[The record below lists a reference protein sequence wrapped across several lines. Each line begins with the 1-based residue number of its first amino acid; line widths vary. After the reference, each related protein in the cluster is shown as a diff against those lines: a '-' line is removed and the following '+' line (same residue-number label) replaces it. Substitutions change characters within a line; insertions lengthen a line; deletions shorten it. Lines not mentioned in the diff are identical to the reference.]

1 MTAIIKNQDRLFE
14 LLPALY
20 QIGDADRN
28 HELRALLRLITKEA
42 DALRDDT
49 QQLWDDFFIETC
61 QRWVIP
67 YIGDLVGNIPLHDLD
82 LSLASAT
89 AEARFTDLAGPDLKP
104 PGAIR
109 LRADVAKTIYYR
121 RRKGTPPMLEEL
133 ARDVTGWDA
142 HVVEFFTLLDWNQ
155 HLEHLRLGCHG
166 CPDLRRV
173 DVGDRAGGPWDI
185 TTHTVDVRRINEWD
199 GWYNIPNIGFFLWR
213 LEAFRLTQI
222 TPRAIGGTNWRLTF
236 SPLGQDIPLFSAGRR
251 EPGESRMATELTT
264 ALPIRAAAF
273 FEDLETMPTPPPPTP
288 STAYYGDPVTTQ
300 ASLVVF
306 ANGVP
311 LTADQV
317 ECTNLENWTVFAQ
330 PGGSIVRIDPTRG
343 RLAIPTGHAGDV
355 ITVSYFYG
363 FSMET
368 GGGEYSRAK
377 WLVPSPP
384 PLSVS
389 GGGLA
394 LNAQIAARPP
404 APRTVIEIQDDATY
418 LLNTDITLA
427 ANESL
432 TLQAA
437 DGARPH
443 VQLAGGSIG
452 IQTLGSGASLT
463 LSGLL
468 VEGGLRVE
476 GDLRTLRLLH
486 TTLVPG
492 RSVEQ
497 ENPGAPTGFSLEV
510 AAGPPAAQLNTEL
523 EVQIAFCITG
533 ALRIPSHITQLLL
546 LDSIV
551 VGIDRLDGPSIPA
564 VCDTGVAPDISGP
577 PAHIERSTLLGASY
591 FLKLE
596 LASESIFTGQVMVD
610 QRQQGCVRFSF
621 VPFGSQ
627 TPQQYRCQPALEI
640 AEEKER
646 RKAAA
651 AASGIRCRP
660 AGKRWSRPRSCSGW
674 CRPSRPTAM
683 AGRTSCSCGA
693 PAPSRSGP
701 VPRTARKWAC
711 SASSSSR
718 NARAIC
724 ASGWTSIYPSAWRP
738 GSST

>member
-1 MTAIIKNQDRLFE
+1 MTTIANKPDRLFE

-20 QIGDADRN
+20 RIADADRN
-28 HELRALLRLITKEA
+28 HELRALLRLVTEEA

-82 LSLASAT
+82 LSSAAAT
-89 AEARFTDLAGPDLKP
+89 AEARFTELAGPDLKP

-142 HVVEFFTLLDWNQ
+142 HVLEFFTLLDWNQ
-155 HLEHLRLGCHG
+155 QLEHLRLECHG

-173 DVGDRAGGPWDI
+173 DVGNRAGGPWDS

-199 GWYNIPNIGFFLWR
+199 GWYNLPNIGFFLWR
-213 LEAFRLTQI
+213 LEAFRLTLV
-222 TPRAIGGTNWRLTF
+222 TPRAIGGTSWRLTF

-251 EPGESRMATELTT
+251 EPGESRMASELTV

-273 FEDLETMPTPPPPTP
+273 FEDLATVPVAPPPPP
-288 STAYYGDPVTTQ
+288 STAYYGDPATTQ
-300 ASLVVF
+300 ASLMVF
-306 ANGVP
+306 ADGVA
-311 LTADQV
+311 LSADEV
-317 ECTNLENWTVFAQ
+317 ECTNLENWTTFAQ
-330 PGGSIVRIDPTRG
+330 PADTVVRLDATRG
-343 RLAIPTGHAGDV
+343 RLAIPTGRAGSV

-363 FSMET
+363 FSMAT
-368 GGGEYSRAK
+368 GGGEYDRAK
-377 WLVPSPP
+377 WRVPSPP
-384 PLSVS
+384 PLPVT

-394 LNAQIAARPP
+394 LDAQIAARPP
-404 APRTVIEIQDDATY
+404 APRTVIEIQNDATY
-418 LLNTDITLA
+418 LLNSDITLA

-443 VQLAGGSIG
+443 VQLANGSIA

-476 GDLRTLRLLH
+476 GDLRRLRLLH
-486 TTLVPG
+486 TTMVPG

-497 ENPGAPTGFSLEV
+497 ENPTAPTGVSLDV
-510 AAGPPAAQLNTEL
+510 APGPANARLNTEL
-523 EVQIAFCITG
+523 EVEMAFSIGG
-533 ALRIPSHITQLLL
+533 ALRIPAHITQLLL

-551 VGIDRLDGPSIPA
+551 VGIDRLDGPWIPA
-564 VCDTGVAPDISGP
+564 VCDASNVSGP
-577 PAHIERSTLLGASY
+577 PAHIERSTLLGSSR

-596 LASESIFTGQVMVD
+596 LASESIFTDQVMVD
-610 QRQQGCVRFSF
+610 QRQEGCVRFSF
-621 VPFGSQ
+621 VPFGSH

-640 AEEKER
+640 AAEQER
-646 RKAAA
+646 RKAEAT
-651 AASGIRCRP
+651 ASGIPLPPGWEALVEAEIVQWLVPSFQTDRYGRP
-660 AGKRWSRPRSCSGW
+660 DFVQLRRTCPIQIRTGAADGSEMGVFCVLKQPQRESNLRIRLDEYLPVGLEAGL
-674 CRPSRPTAM
+674 
-683 AGRTSCSCGA
+683 
-693 PAPSRSGP
+693 
-701 VPRTARKWAC
+701 
-711 SASSSSR
+711 
-718 NARAIC
+718 
-724 ASGWTSIYPSAWRP
+724 IYV
-738 GSST
+738 T

>member
-1 MTAIIKNQDRLFE
+1 MTIIAKKPDRLFE

-20 QIGDADRN
+20 RIADADRN
-28 HELRALLRLITKEA
+28 NELRALLRLITKEA

-82 LSLASAT
+82 LSSAAAT

-155 HLEHLRLGCHG
+155 HLEHLRLECHG

-213 LEAFRLTQI
+213 LEAFRLTRI

-251 EPGESRMATELTT
+251 EPGESRMATELTIE
-264 ALPIRAAAF
+264 LPIRAAAF
-273 FEDLETMPTPPPPTP
+273 FEDLATIPVAPPPTP
-288 STAYYGDPVTTQ
+288 STAYYGNPATTQ

-306 ANGVP
+306 ANGFR

-317 ECTNLENWTVFAQ
+317 ECTNLENWTAFAQ
-330 PGGSIVRIDPTRG
+330 PIGTVVRIDPTRG
-343 RLAIPTGHAGDV
+343 RLAIPTGRTGSV

-363 FSMET
+363 FNMEI
-368 GGGEYSRAK
+368 GGGEYDRAK

-384 PLSVS
+384 PLPVA

-394 LNAQIAARPP
+394 LNSQIAARPA

-418 LLNTDITLA
+418 LLNADITLA

-432 TLQAA
+432 ALQAA

-443 VQLAGGSIG
+443 VQLANGSIA

-468 VEGGLRVE
+468 IEGGLRVE

-486 TTLVPG
+486 TTMVPG

-510 AAGPPAAQLNTEL
+510 APGPANAQLNTEL
-523 EVQIAFCITG
+523 EVQMAFSIVG

-551 VGIDRLDGPSIPA
+551 VGIDRLDGPWIPA
-564 VCDTGVAPDISGP
+564 VCDAANTSGP
-577 PAHIERSTLLGASY
+577 PAHIERSTLLGTPR

-621 VPFGSQ
+621 VPFDSQ

-651 AASGIRCRP
+651 AASGIPLP
-660 AGKRWSRPRSCSGW
+660 AGWEALVEAEIVQWLVPSFQTDRYGRPDFVQLRRTC
-674 CRPSRPTAM
+674 PTQIRTGAADGSEM
-683 AGRTSCSCGA
+683 GVFCVLKQPQRESNLRIRLDEYLPVGLEAGL
-693 PAPSRSGP
+693 
-701 VPRTARKWAC
+701 
-711 SASSSSR
+711 
-718 NARAIC
+718 
-724 ASGWTSIYPSAWRP
+724 IYV
-738 GSST
+738 T

>member
-1 MTAIIKNQDRLFE
+1 MTIIAKKPDRLFE

-20 QIGDADRN
+20 RIADADRN
-28 HELRALLRLITKEA
+28 NELRALLRLITKEA

-49 QQLWDDFFIETC
+49 QQLWDDSFIETC

-82 LSLASAT
+82 LSSAAAT

-155 HLEHLRLGCHG
+155 HLEHLRLECHG

-213 LEAFRLTQI
+213 LEAFRLTRI

-251 EPGESRMATELTT
+251 EPGESRMATELTIE
-264 ALPIRAAAF
+264 LPIRAAAF
-273 FEDLETMPTPPPPTP
+273 FEDLATVPVAPPPTP
-288 STAYYGDPVTTQ
+288 STAYYGDPATTQ

-306 ANGVP
+306 ENGMR

-317 ECTNLENWTVFAQ
+317 ECTNLENWTAFAQ
-330 PGGSIVRIDPTRG
+330 PSGTVVRIDPTRG
-343 RLAIPTGHAGDV
+343 RLAIPTGRAGSV
-355 ITVSYFYG
+355 TVSYLYG
-363 FSMET
+363 FSMEI
-368 GGGEYSRAK
+368 GGGEYDRAK
-377 WLVPSPP
+377 WMVPSPP
-384 PLSVS
+384 PLPVA

-394 LNAQIAARPP
+394 LNSQIAARPP

-418 LLNTDITLA
+418 LLNADITLA

-432 TLQAA
+432 ALQAA

-443 VQLAGGSIG
+443 VQLANGSIA

-468 VEGGLRVE
+468 IEGGLRVE

-486 TTLVPG
+486 TTMVPG

-510 AAGPPAAQLNTEL
+510 APGPANAQLNTEL
-523 EVQIAFCITG
+523 EVQMAFSIVG

-551 VGIDRLDGPSIPA
+551 VGIDRLDGPWIPA
-564 VCDTGVAPDISGP
+564 VCDAADTSGP
-577 PAHIERSTLLGASY
+577 PAHIERSTLLGTSR

-596 LASESIFTGQVMVD
+596 LASESIFTSQVMVD

-621 VPFGSQ
+621 VPFDSQ

-651 AASGIRCRP
+651 AASGIPLP
-660 AGKRWSRPRSCSGW
+660 AGWEALVEAEIVQWLVPSFQTDRYGRPDFVQLRRTC
-674 CRPSRPTAM
+674 PTQIRTGAADGSEM
-683 AGRTSCSCGA
+683 GVFCVLKQPQRESNLRIRLDEYLPVGLEAGL
-693 PAPSRSGP
+693 
-701 VPRTARKWAC
+701 
-711 SASSSSR
+711 
-718 NARAIC
+718 
-724 ASGWTSIYPSAWRP
+724 IYV
-738 GSST
+738 T

>member
-1 MTAIIKNQDRLFE
+1 MTTIATDQDRLFK

-20 QIGDADRN
+20 QIADADRN
-28 HELRALLRLITKEA
+28 HELRALLRLITKQA
-42 DALRDDT
+42 DTLRDDT

-67 YIGDLVGNIPLHDLD
+67 YIGELIGNIPLHDLD
-82 LSLASAT
+82 LSLAAT
-89 AEARFTDLAGPDLKP
+89 TANARFTDLAGPDLNP
-104 PGAIR
+104 LGAIR
-109 LRADVAKTIYYR
+109 LRADVSKTIYYR

-155 HLEHLRLGCHG
+155 HLEHLRPECHG

-173 DVGDRAGGPWDI
+173 DVGDRAGGPWDT

-213 LEAFRLTQI
+213 QEAFRLTGV

-251 EPGESRMATELTT
+251 EPGESRMATELTI

-273 FEDLETMPTPPPPTP
+273 FEDLATVPPAPPPTP
-288 STAYYGDPVTTQ
+288 STGYYGDPATTQ

-317 ECTNLENWTVFAQ
+317 ECTNLANWTAFPQ
-330 PGGSIVRIDPTRG
+330 PGGSTVLIDPMRG
-343 RLAIPTGHAGDV
+343 RLAIPTGRAGEV

-363 FSMET
+363 FSMAT
-368 GGGEYSRAK
+368 GGGEYSLAK

-384 PLSVS
+384 PLPVN

-418 LLNTDITLA
+418 LLNADITLA

-463 LSGLL
+463 LGGLL
-468 VEGGLRVE
+468 IEGGLRIE

-486 TTLVPG
+486 TTMVPG

-497 ENPGAPTGFSLEV
+497 ENAAAPTGFSLEV
-510 AAGPPAAQLNTEL
+510 APGPPAARLNTDL
-523 EVQIAFCITG
+523 EVQMAFSIVG

-551 VGIDRLDGPSIPA
+551 VGIDRLNGPWIPA
-564 VCDTGVAPDISGP
+564 VCDAANTSGP
-577 PAHIERSTLLGASY
+577 PAHIERSTLLGASR

-651 AASGIRCRP
+651 AASGIPLPPGWEAAVEAEIVQWLVPSFQTDRYGRP
-660 AGKRWSRPRSCSGW
+660 DFVQLRRTCPIQIRTGAADGSEMGVFCVLKQPQRESNLRIRLDEYLPVGLEAGL
-674 CRPSRPTAM
+674 
-683 AGRTSCSCGA
+683 
-693 PAPSRSGP
+693 
-701 VPRTARKWAC
+701 
-711 SASSSSR
+711 
-718 NARAIC
+718 
-724 ASGWTSIYPSAWRP
+724 IYV
-738 GSST
+738 T

>member
-1 MTAIIKNQDRLFE
+1 MTTIAKNQDRLFE

-20 QIGDADRN
+20 QIADADRN
-28 HELRALLRLITKEA
+28 HELRALLRLITKQS

-82 LSLASAT
+82 LSLAAAT
-89 AEARFTDLAGPDLKP
+89 AAARFTDLAGPDLKP

-109 LRADVAKTIYYR
+109 LRADVSKTINYR

-142 HVVEFFTLLDWNQ
+142 HIVEFFTLLDWNQ

-173 DVGDRAGGPWDI
+173 DVGDRAGGPWDT

-213 LEAFRLTQI
+213 LEAFRLTRV

-251 EPGESRMATELTT
+251 EPGESRMATELTI

-273 FEDLETMPTPPPPTP
+273 FEDLATVPSAPPPTP
-288 STAYYGDPVTTQ
+288 STGYYGGPVTTQ

-306 ANGVP
+306 ANGIP

-317 ECTNLENWTVFAQ
+317 KCTNLENWTAFAQ
-330 PGGSIVRIDPTRG
+330 PGGSTVMIDPTRG
-343 RLAIPTGHAGDV
+343 RLAIPTGRAGEV
-355 ITVSYFYG
+355 ITASYFYG
-363 FSMET
+363 FSMAT

-384 PLSVS
+384 PLLVG

-394 LNAQIAARPP
+394 LSAQIVARPP

-418 LLNTDITLA
+418 LLNADITLA

-443 VQLAGGSIG
+443 VRLAGGSIG
-452 IQTLGSGASLT
+452 IKTLGSGASFT
-463 LSGLL
+463 LGGLL
-468 VEGGLRVE
+468 IEGGLRIE

-486 TTLVPG
+486 TTMVPG

-497 ENPGAPTGFSLEV
+497 ENAAAPAGFSLEV
-510 AAGPPAAQLNTEL
+510 APGPPNARLNTKL
-523 EVQIAFCITG
+523 EVQMAFSIVG

-551 VGIDRLDGPSIPA
+551 VGIDRLNGPWIPA
-564 VCDTGVAPDISGP
+564 VCDAANTSGP
-577 PAHIERSTLLGASY
+577 PAHVERSTLLGTSR

-651 AASGIRCRP
+651 AASGIP
-660 AGKRWSRPRSCSGW
+660 LPLGW
-674 CRPSRPTAM
+674 EA
-683 AGRTSCSCGA
+683 AVEA
-693 PAPSRSGP
+693 EIVQWLAPSFQTDRYGRPDFVQLRRTCPIQIRTGAADGSEMGVFCVLKQPQRESNLRIRLDEYLP
-701 VPRTARKWAC
+701 VGLEA
-711 SASSSSR
+711 
-718 NARAIC
+718 
-724 ASGWTSIYPSAWRP
+724 GLIYV
-738 GSST
+738 T